1 MMEVSTF
8 VSVALII
15 ALPGIAETVFCLPV
29 LLSARTRA
37 LFRSLPP
44 AGSVAVSYLCTVLAL
59 SVPFVA
65 AVGAVF
71 GLDIWRGPRYNV
83 LIRGA
88 TFVSASY
95 LIVLPATAII
105 GLPRYGL
112 DWDTTGY
119 GVGTWGVLLVST
131 LWYLALLLVPIVLL
145 SALLA
150 LPTG

>member
-1 MMEVSTF
+1 MEPSTF
-8 VSVALII
+8 VSIALTV
-15 ALPGIAETVFCLPV
+15 ALPGIAETVFCLPL

-44 AGSVAVSYLCTVLAL
+44 AESVAVSYLSVMLAL

-65 AVGAVF
+65 SVVAVF
-71 GLDIWRGPRYNV
+71 GLDIWRGPIYNV
-83 LIRGA
+83 LIRVA
-88 TFVSASY
+88 TFVSATY
-95 LIVLPATAII
+95 IIVLPATAII

-112 DWDTTGY
+112 DWDQTGY
-119 GVGTWGVLLVST
+119 GVGTWAILLLST
-131 LWYLALLLVPIVLL
+131 LWYVVLLFVPIVLL

>member
-1 MMEVSTF
+1 MEPSTF
-8 VSVALII
+8 ASIALTL
-15 ALPGIAETVFCLPV
+15 ALPGIAETVFCLPL

-44 AGSVAVSYLCTVLAL
+44 AGSVAASYLSVMLAL

-65 AVGAVF
+65 SVVAIS
-71 GLDIWRGPRYNV
+71 GLDIWHGPIYNV
-83 LIRGA
+83 LIRIA
-88 TFVSASY
+88 TFVSVSY
-95 LIVLPATAII
+95 IVVLPATAII

-112 DWDTTGY
+112 DWDPTGY
-119 GVGTWGVLLVST
+119 GVGTWVILLLST
-131 LWYLALLLVPIVLL
+131 LWYTVLLFVPIVLL

>member
-1 MMEVSTF
+1 MEPSAF
-8 VSVALII
+8 VSIALTV
-15 ALPGIAETVFCLPV
+15 ALPGIAETVFCLPL
-29 LLSARTRA
+29 LLSTRTRA

-44 AGSVAVSYLCTVLAL
+44 TGSVAVSYLSVMLAL

-65 AVGAVF
+65 GVVAVF
-71 GLDIWRGPRYNV
+71 GLDIWRGPIYNV
-83 LIRGA
+83 LIRVA

-95 LIVLPATAII
+95 IVVLPATAII

-112 DWDTTGY
+112 DWDQTGY
-119 GVGTWGVLLVST
+119 GVGTWAILLLST
-131 LWYLALLLVPIVLL
+131 LWYVVLLFVPIVLL